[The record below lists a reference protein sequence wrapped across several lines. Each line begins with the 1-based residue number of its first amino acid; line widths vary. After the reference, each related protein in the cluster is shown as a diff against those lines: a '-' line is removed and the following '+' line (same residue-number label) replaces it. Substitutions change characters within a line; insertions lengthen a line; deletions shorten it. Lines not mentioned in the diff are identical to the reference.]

1 LALIK
6 KNMTTTSFCLGVWG
20 GATVQLLRE
29 SGINFYS
36 SESKDCLG
44 DPRVYIDI
52 AGSNAKITLVS
63 SVRNATTYC
72 TLHTNASIDTTN
84 LREYESFG
92 DWGRRWLL
100 PLLLERAPEVFPAIS
115 HELK

>member
-1 LALIK
+1 
-6 KNMTTTSFCLGVWG
+6 MTTTTFCLEVWA
-20 GATVQLLRE
+20 GATALLLRDN
-29 SGINFYS
+29 GISCCSPVTEDY
-36 SESKDCLG
+36 LG
-44 DPRVYIDI
+44 GPRVYIDI